1 MARIKKRI
9 EALENEMF
17 PADVVDVDGFW
28 NYLISIFASVPSK
41 EGEVTFEEAERY
53 FIYRTGF
60 TKAEFAKQFKR
71 SSN

>member
-17 PADVVDVDGFW
+17 PADVVDIDGFW

-41 EGEVTFEEAERY
+41 EGEVIF
-53 FIYRTGF
+53 
-60 TKAEFAKQFKR
+60 
-71 SSN
+71 